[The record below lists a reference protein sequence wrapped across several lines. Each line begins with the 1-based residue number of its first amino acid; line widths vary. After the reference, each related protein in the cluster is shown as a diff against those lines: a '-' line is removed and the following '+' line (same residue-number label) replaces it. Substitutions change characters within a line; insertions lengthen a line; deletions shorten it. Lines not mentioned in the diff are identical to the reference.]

1 MKQLFYKTKDPT
13 AVADCIP
20 YYENGVYHIF
30 YLLDLRNP
38 NDIGTPWCKITTTDF
53 VHFKDHGEMLK
64 RGTHDEYDMYV
75 FTGSVIKD
83 KKGLYHIWY
92 TGHNTVM
99 DPGNYL
105 QAVMHAVS
113 EDLEHWTKIPEDTF
127 TACEGFEIRDWRD
140 PFVYFDEE
148 DQLFHMLL
156 STRKEGGPT
165 RRRGTTSMLVS
176 SDNKH
181 WEVKES
187 FYEPELYYAHECPDL
202 FKIGDWYYHVFS
214 EFSRY
219 STTRYVMSKSLKGPW
234 IKPENDKFDGRAFYA
249 AKTVGDGKR
258 RFVIGWNPTK
268 EGNIDSGVWQWGGNV
283 EIHEIIQNPDGTLS
297 VKMPK
302 EVDEAF
308 DEGEPLSFVDRFGK
322 PKDVSHMENIT
333 GAEIAYCDV
342 PKEDV
347 YRIDFD
353 FAYEE
358 GTSRIGFLLNNDLEA
373 DAGYGYFIE
382 PLHNRVVFEQFP
394 IFPQYSFVDVYLE
407 RPLHLKPKQINH
419 VSVIVQGTIA
429 VCYIND
435 TVALSTRMYNFN
447 TQKVGL
453 LVHGKATLS
462 NIKFKRFRKGEK

>member
-20 YYENGVYHIF
+20 FYENGVYHIF
-30 YLLDLRNP
+30 YLLDLRDP
-38 NDIGTPWCKITTTDF
+38 NNIGTPWCKITTTDF

-64 RGTHDEYDMYV
+64 RGTHEEYDMYV

-83 KKGLYHIWY
+83 QDGLYHIWY
-92 TGHNTVM
+92 TGHNTIM
-99 DPGNYL
+99 DLGNYL

-113 EDLEHWTKIPEDTF
+113 KDLEHWIKIPEDTF
-127 TACEGFEIRDWRD
+127 TACEGYEIRDWRD
-140 PFVYFDEE
+140 PYVYFDEE

-156 STRKEGGPT
+156 STRKEDGPT
-165 RRRGTTSMLVS
+165 RRRGTTAMLVS

-181 WEVKES
+181 WKMSET

-202 FKIGDWYYHVFS
+202 FKMGDWYYHVFS

-219 STTRYVMSKSLKGPW
+219 HTTRYVMAKSLKGPW

-249 AKTVGDGKR
+249 AKTVSDGKR

-268 EGNIDSGVWQWGGNV
+268 ENHIDSGVWQWGGNV
-283 EIHEIIQNPDGTLS
+283 EIHEIIQNKDGSLS
-297 VKMPK
+297 VKIPK
-302 EVDEAF
+302 EIDESF
-308 DEGEPLSFVDRFGK
+308 SQGEELSFVDRFNH

-333 GAEIAYCDV
+333 GVDIAYCDI

-353 FAYEE
+353 FTYEE
-358 GTSRIGFLLNNDLEA
+358 GTSRVGILLNNDLKI

-382 PLHNRVVFEQFP
+382 PLHHRVVFEQFP
-394 IFPQYSFVDVYLE
+394 IFPQYSFVSVYLE
-407 RPLHLKPKQINH
+407 RPLHLKPNELNH
-419 VSVIVQGTIA
+419 VCVIVQDTVA

-435 TVALSTRMYNFN
+435 TVALSTRMYNYN
-447 TQKVGL
+447 TQKIGL
-453 LVHGKATLS
+453 LVQGKASLS
-462 NIKFKRFRKGEK
+462 NIKFKRFEKGE

>member
-20 YYENGVYHIF
+20 FYENGVYHIF
-30 YLLDLRNP
+30 YLLDLRDP
-38 NDIGTPWCKITTTDF
+38 NNIGTPWCKITTTDF

-64 RGTHDEYDMYV
+64 RGTHEEYDMYV

-83 KKGLYHIWY
+83 QDGLYHIWY
-92 TGHNTVM
+92 TGHNTIM
-99 DPGNYL
+99 DLGNYL

-113 EDLEHWTKIPEDTF
+113 KDLEHWIKIPEDTF
-127 TACEGFEIRDWRD
+127 TACEGYEIRDWRD
-140 PFVYFDEE
+140 PYVYFDEE

-156 STRKEGGPT
+156 STRKEDGPT
-165 RRRGTTSMLVS
+165 RRRGTTAMLVS

-181 WEVKES
+181 WKMSET

-202 FKIGDWYYHVFS
+202 FKMGEWYYHVFS

-219 STTRYVMSKSLKGPW
+219 HTTRYVMAKSLKGPW

-249 AKTVGDGKR
+249 AKTVSDGKR

-268 EGNIDSGVWQWGGNV
+268 ENHIDSGVWQWGGNV
-283 EIHEIIQNPDGTLS
+283 EIHEIIQNKDGSLS
-297 VKMPK
+297 VKIPK
-302 EVDEAF
+302 EIDESF
-308 DEGEPLSFVDRFGK
+308 SQGEELSFVDRFNH

-333 GAEIAYCDV
+333 GVDIAYCDI

-353 FAYEE
+353 FTYEE
-358 GTSRIGFLLNNDLEA
+358 GTSRVGILLNNDLKI

-382 PLHNRVVFEQFP
+382 PLHHRVVFEQFP
-394 IFPQYSFVDVYLE
+394 IFPQYSFVSVYLE
-407 RPLHLKPKQINH
+407 RPLHLKPNELNH
-419 VSVIVQGTIA
+419 VCVIVQDTVA

-435 TVALSTRMYNFN
+435 TVALSTRMYNYN
-447 TQKVGL
+447 TQKIGL
-453 LVHGKATLS
+453 LVQGKASLS
-462 NIKFKRFRKGEK
+462 NIKFKRFEKGE

>member
-20 YYENGVYHIF
+20 FYENGVYHIF
-30 YLLDLRNP
+30 YLLDLRDP
-38 NDIGTPWCKITTTDF
+38 NNIGTPWCKITTTDF

-64 RGTHDEYDMYV
+64 RGTHEEYDMYV

-83 KKGLYHIWY
+83 QDGLYHIWY
-92 TGHNTVM
+92 TGHNTIM
-99 DPGNYL
+99 DLGNYL

-113 EDLEHWTKIPEDTF
+113 KDLEHWIKIPEDTF
-127 TACEGFEIRDWRD
+127 TACEGYEIRDWRD
-140 PFVYFDEE
+140 PYVYFDEE

-156 STRKEGGPT
+156 STRKEDGPT
-165 RRRGTTSMLVS
+165 RRRGTTAMLVS

-181 WEVKES
+181 WKISET

-202 FKIGDWYYHVFS
+202 FKMGDWYYHVFS

-219 STTRYVMSKSLKGPW
+219 HTTRYVMAQSLKGPW

-249 AKTVGDGKR
+249 AKTVSDGKR

-268 EGNIDSGVWQWGGNV
+268 ENHIDSGVWQWGGNV
-283 EIHEIIQNPDGTLS
+283 EIHEIIQNKDGSLS
-297 VKMPK
+297 VKIPK
-302 EVDEAF
+302 EIDESF
-308 DEGEPLSFVDRFGK
+308 SQGEELSFVDRFNH

-333 GAEIAYCDV
+333 GVDIAYCDI

-353 FAYEE
+353 FTYEE
-358 GTSRIGFLLNNDLEA
+358 GTSRVGILLNNDLKI

-382 PLHNRVVFEQFP
+382 PLHHRVVFEQFP
-394 IFPQYSFVDVYLE
+394 IFPQYSFVSVYLE
-407 RPLHLKPKQINH
+407 RPLHLKPNELNH
-419 VSVIVQGTIA
+419 VCVIVQDTVA

-435 TVALSTRMYNFN
+435 TVALSTRMYNYN
-447 TQKVGL
+447 TQKIGL
-453 LVHGKATLS
+453 LVQGKASLS
-462 NIKFKRFRKGEK
+462 NIKFKRFEKGE